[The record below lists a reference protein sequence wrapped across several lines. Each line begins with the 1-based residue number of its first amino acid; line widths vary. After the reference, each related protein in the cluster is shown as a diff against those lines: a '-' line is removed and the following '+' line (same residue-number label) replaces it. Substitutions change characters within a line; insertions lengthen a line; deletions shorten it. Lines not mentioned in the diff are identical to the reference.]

1 MMLLIDHA
9 TGSWVGLSTQIYYI
23 RRISLKFQQ
32 GDTSTWDYISRL
44 NFLKLYDVFYFM
56 TFCFSKRI
64 SRKEVEGSRLKDVEL
79 GGKRVEEKMKN
90 VFLTYRN

>member
-44 NFLKLYDVFYFM
+44 NFLKLYDVLFFQAVK
-56 TFCFSKRI
+56 CI

>member
-1 MMLLIDHA
+1 MTYFTLDVLF
-9 TGSWVGLSTQIYYI
+9 
-23 RRISLKFQQ
+23 FQAV
-32 GDTSTWDYISRL
+32 
-44 NFLKLYDVFYFM
+44 K
-56 TFCFSKRI
+56 CI